1 MEVVAVVNDTTG
13 TMVSCAHQHKECRVG
28 LIIGTGTNACY
39 METLENVELFDDNVE
54 DVNQVIVNTELG
66 AFGEDNALGFVSTRW
81 DQSVDQLSVNPS
93 KQM

>member
-1 MEVVAVVNDTTG
+1 MAIVNDTTG
-13 TMVSCAHQHKECRVG
+13 TMVSCALQNKECRVG

-39 METLENVELFDDNVE
+39 METLENVELYNDDIT

-66 AFGEDNALGFVSTRW
+66 AFGENRVLNFARTDWDKAVDESSTE
-81 DQSVDQLSVNPS
+81 PG